1 MNAQIRKLF
10 VALVAMMVTLM
21 GALTYHQFIDAP
33 SLNANDQNRRIT
45 DAYWGQER
53 GKIVAGDLVL
63 AESTPTGSRDGV
75 GLTYLRRYP
84 QGAAYAHITGYFP
97 AAIRGQVADLE
108 KSMSQVLSGNS
119 GSLWIQRLQDIFIGS
134 QPQGGNVALT
144 LDPKVQAALVQAL
157 DGLTGAAVA
166 LNPTTGEIL
175 GMYSSP
181 SYDPNS
187 LSVEDSA
194 TLLANYQA
202 LQNDPNHPM
211 ENRALEALYPPGSTF
226 KIVTAA
232 ALLKDGGITPDTV
245 VSAPDQLDLPNSSH
259 KLINYANESC
269 GNGEVPLRFAFA
281 KSCNTPFGKLAME
294 LGAQK
299 LQDQAKAFGFGWV
312 ADLGLN
318 AVTSDFPIPTAASYL
333 ASAAIGQQDVRVTP
347 LQVAMYSAAVAN
359 QGVVM
364 QPYLI
369 NQELS
374 ADFQVL
380 KQYTPKELSRAT
392 TPEVAAQLKEMMKGV
407 IASGTGYGVGVNGV
421 EVAGKTG
428 TAETGVGAGKD
439 MWFTGF
445 APADN
450 PRVAIAIVIEDPA
463 GAMSYSRVLTPRA
476 HNIFQTVV
484 GQ

>member
-1 MNAQIRKLF
+1 M
-10 VALVAMMVTLM
+10 
-21 GALTYHQFIDAP
+21 
-33 SLNANDQNRRIT
+33 
-45 DAYWGQER
+45 
-53 GKIVAGDLVL
+53 
-63 AESTPTGSRDGV
+63 
-75 GLTYLRRYP
+75 
-84 QGAAYAHITGYFP
+84 
-97 AAIRGQVADLE
+97 
-108 KSMSQVLSGNS
+108 
-119 GSLWIQRLQDIFIGS
+119 
-134 QPQGGNVALT
+134 
-144 LDPKVQAALVQAL
+144 
-157 DGLTGAAVA
+157 
-166 LNPTTGEIL
+166 
-175 GMYSSP
+175 
-181 SYDPNS
+181 
-187 LSVEDSA
+187 
-194 TLLANYQA
+194 
-202 LQNDPNHPM
+202 
-211 ENRALEALYPPGSTF
+211 
-226 KIVTAA
+226 
-232 ALLKDGGITPDTV
+232 
-245 VSAPDQLDLPNSSH
+245 
-259 KLINYANESC
+259 
-269 GNGEVPLRFAFA
+269 
-281 KSCNTPFGKLAME
+281 
-294 LGAQK
+294 
-299 LQDQAKAFGFGWV
+299 
-312 ADLGLN
+312 
-318 AVTSDFPIPTAASYL
+318 TSDFPIPTAASYL

-463 GAMSYSRVLTPRA
+463 GAMSYSQVLTPRA